1 MSRVANDR
9 LIEIAYLYLNSTFC
23 VSYGAEIAYVAV
35 SANPYRR
42 TNWQIAA
49 STALEPFVKIQR
61 IATNVSMRGLRHLAI
76 TSGLQ
81 NFLSVFRRNSHLRAT
96 FRRNSHLRAT
106 LMTRNLVRNSS
117 MRRFTYQ
124 Y

>member
-1 MSRVANDR
+1 MSGVANDR

-23 VSYGAEIAYVAV
+23 VSYRAEIAYVAV

-42 TNWQIAA
+42 TNWQLAA
-49 STALEPFVKIQR
+49 SAVLEPFVKIPR
-61 IATNVSMRGLRHLAI
+61 IATNVSVRGLRHLAS

-81 NFLSVFRRNSHLRAT
+81 NFLSVFRRNSHLGVWP
-96 FRRNSHLRAT
+96 AT
-106 LMTRNLVRNSS
+106 LMTWNVVRNSS

-124 Y
+124 N